1 MRFAYFGLGP
11 HRSQGRAVARAL
23 YSVNTPMVSRRMTL
37 VSSQG
42 LRPAKSNE
50 NVLMPG
56 FQKVRLGSRAFG
68 VSGSFVQYGL
78 VSIVP
83 ILPDLAPR
91 SARLMQNQPII
102 HSELGAARLN
112 KAWKSRGRVSV

>member
-1 MRFAYFGLGP
+1 
-11 HRSQGRAVARAL
+11 
-23 YSVNTPMVSRRMTL
+23 MTL

-50 NVLMPG
+50 NVVMLPD
-56 FQKVRLGSRAFG
+56 FLKVRLGSRAFG

-78 VSIVP
+78 VSTVP

-91 SARLMQNQPII
+91 SARLMQNHP
-102 HSELGAARLN
+102 
-112 KAWKSRGRVSV
+112 